1 MTEIVLLIVCAVLA
15 VTVIALLI
23 SLKKK
28 SGGGDDEK
36 IIREIKRKSELD
48 DLKNKALIDSLDRAI
63 NSQTNVMVAAEE
75 RLNKTLKD
83 FSDKNEKQLA
93 EMRYTVDEKLN
104 ATLEQR
110 LASSYNIIAENLNKV
125 AIGIGEVNKLADSV
139 GDIKRVFTNVK
150 VRGTWGEIMLD
161 SLLGEMLSKEQYVK
175 NCRLNP
181 AVDAFVD
188 FAVLMPD
195 KSGVDTYL
203 PIDSKFPIE
212 EYNRLA
218 AADTPEAQKLAEKG
232 LATAVKRQADSI
244 REKYIYPPLTTD
256 FAIMYFPVEGLFAEV
271 IKNDEL
277 SAYLHARRVM
287 PCGPT
292 NLGALLNALQV
303 GFKTVA
309 IENRS
314 RELWQLLSV
323 FKSEFIKFSA
333 LLEKTGKK
341 LQEAQESIDLAAKRT
356 KTIERKLK
364 TVEISGSDSE
374 IEPEF
379 PINDE

>member
-1 MTEIVLLIVCAVLA
+1 MTEIILLSVCAVLL
-15 VTVIALLI
+15 VIVIILLLT
-23 SLKKK
+23 SKKA
-28 SGGGDDEK
+28 GNNANV
-36 IIREIKRKSELD
+36 IQEIKRKSDLD
-48 DLKNKALIDSLDRAI
+48 DIKNKALIDSLDRAI
-63 NSQTNVMVAAEE
+63 NSQTNIIASSED
-75 RLNKTLKD
+75 RINKTLKE
-83 FSDKNEKQLA
+83 FSDKNQKALED
-93 EMRYTVDEKLN
+93 MRYTVDEKLN
-104 ATLEQR
+104 ITLEKR

-161 SLLGEMLSKEQYVK
+161 TLLSEMLSKEQYVK

-181 AVDAFVD
+181 TVDAFVD

-212 EYNRLA
+212 EYNRLVS
-218 AADTPEAQKLAEKG
+218 ADNPEQQKLAEKG
-232 LATAVKRQADSI
+232 LMVAVKRQADSI
-244 REKYIYPPLTTD
+244 KEKYIYPPLTTD

-277 SAYLHARRVM
+277 SAYLHKRRIM

-292 NLGALLNALQV
+292 NLGALLNSLQV

-323 FKSEFIKFSA
+323 FKTEFIKFSVM
-333 LLEKTGKK
+333 LEK
-341 LQEAQESIDLAAKRT
+341 
-356 KTIERKLK
+356 
-364 TVEISGSDSE
+364 
-374 IEPEF
+374 
-379 PINDE
+379 N

>member
-1 MTEIVLLIVCAVLA
+1 MTEIILIVACVVLSALTIILA
-15 VTVIALLI
+15 V
-23 SLKKK
+23 SKK
-28 SGGGDDEK
+28 SDGGV
-36 IIREIKRKSELD
+36 IREIKKKSEMD

-63 NSQTNVMVAAEE
+63 ATQTTVIANSEE
-75 RLNKTLKD
+75 RINKTLKE
-83 FSDKNEKQLA
+83 FSEKNEKQLA

-125 AIGIGEVNKLADSV
+125 AVGIGEVNKLADSV

-161 SLLGEMLSKEQYVK
+161 ALLGEMLSKEQYIK

-195 KSGVDTYL
+195 KSGIDTYL

-212 EYNRLA
+212 EYNRLISA
-218 AADTPEAQKLAEKG
+218 TDPEKQKLAEKG

-244 REKYIYPPLTTD
+244 KEKYIYPPLTTD
-256 FAIMYFPVEGLFAEV
+256 FAIMYFPIEGLFAEV
-271 IKNDEL
+271 VKNDEL

-292 NLGALLNALQV
+292 NLGALLNGLQV

-341 LQEAQESIDLAAKRT
+341 LQEAQESIDMAARRT

-364 TVEISGSDSE
+364 TVEISGSD
-374 IEPEF
+374 
-379 PINDE
+379 DEDLDLPLKNQ